1 MMAVKGTVGTFLTFI
16 RVASNK
22 GQGEKKVGRKRGIL
36 LRWRDLADSGGLSW
50 LS

>member
-22 GQGEKKVGRKRGIL
+22 GQGEEKLERKGIL

>member
-22 GQGEKKVGRKRGIL
+22 GRGGKFGKEKGIL
-36 LRWRDLADSGGLSW
+36 LSLLTTE
-50 LS
+50 